1 MNEEQSIVSI
11 YGACKTI
18 EELKKAYI
26 SLIRKFH
33 PDKGGSVEICKLV
46 NTLYEQFANKLKNI
60 HTAKTET
67 AEEPQKQDFSGI
79 SDKLKEVIFTLSI
92 FPLDLEICGS
102 WLWVTGRTWLYSKQL
117 KACGCI
123 FASRKKAWCYHES
136 EWTPKKHKLTLD
148 EIRDLHGSE
157 KISTHNVN
165 QISRG

>member
-1 MNEEQSIVSI
+1 MNEEQTIVSI

-33 PDKGGSVEICKLV
+33 PDKGGSADICKLV
-46 NTLYEQFANKLKNI
+46 NTLYEEFTNKLKNI
-60 HTAKTET
+60 HTAKTES
-67 AEEPQKQDFSGI
+67 AEEAQKQDFSEI
-79 SDKLKEVIFTLSI
+79 SDKLKDVIFTLST

-123 FASRKKAWCYHES
+123 FASRKKAWCFHES
-136 EWTPKKHKLTLD
+136 EWTPKNRKLTLD